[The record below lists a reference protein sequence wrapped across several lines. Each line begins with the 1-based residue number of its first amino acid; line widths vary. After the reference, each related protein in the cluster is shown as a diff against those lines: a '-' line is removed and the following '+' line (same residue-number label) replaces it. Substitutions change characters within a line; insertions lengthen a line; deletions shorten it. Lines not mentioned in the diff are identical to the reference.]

1 MKKTISAVLV
11 CMLLV
16 CSLLTLVSCGKSLS
30 GKYTG
35 TAMSFNGDVTYEF
48 ALGGKVTKTT
58 NPLIGKGETVEGKYE
73 FNDDG
78 TKITLT
84 FNDESNT
91 YDFVDGEESDVKYIK
106 LDSWK
111 YTEVK

>member
-1 MKKTISAVLV
+1 MKKTISAILV
-11 CMLLV
+11 CVLLV
-16 CSLLTLVSCGKSLS
+16 CTLLTLVSCGKSLS
-30 GKYTG
+30 GTYASE
-35 TAMSFNGDVTYEF
+35 TALGDVTYEF

-58 NPLIGKGETVEGKYE
+58 NPLIGKSETVEGKYE